1 MLVFRG
7 FFFRENCSLCSCRY
21 SACPWEE
28 VNSGSFC
35 VPSLNWNLRLP
46 FLSGLGVSRRQ
57 QGIAGEEQRYWSPG
71 VLESRLLPL
80 TSRGT

>member
-1 MLVFRG
+1 M
-7 FFFRENCSLCSCRY
+7 
-21 SACPWEE
+21 
-28 VNSGSFC
+28 
-35 VPSLNWNLRLP
+35 PSLNWNLRLP